1 MLKSKIQV
9 TIAVSVLVL
18 TAFLVMPNNVQLK
31 AQTSTSGVL
40 IAMYIYPTNPAW
52 NQVEQI
58 HTAHPGSNIDI
69 IANVNSGPGTAV
81 NPDYTTGITNMRSA
95 GINVLGYVFTSYCS
109 RPLNIVEQEIARW
122 VQFYPNVN
130 GILLDQMQNQPN
142 HLHLCAQNVPST
154 QYYALATQF
163 AHSLGATFVVGNPGT
178 QTDRSYV
185 GTVDSMI
192 IYENQGT
199 PSIGTLQANTFNG
212 AFPKNN
218 FAYDAFNVPALNDT
232 FVQQSTQYVG
242 WLYITN
248 DNLPNPYD
256 TIPPY
261 LDQEVHDVCGC

>member
-40 IAMYIYPTNPAW
+40 IPMYIYPTDPAW
-52 NQVEQI
+52 SQVISI
-58 HTAHPGSNIDI
+58 HNAHPGSKVDI

-81 NPDYTTGITNMRSA
+81 NNDYVTGIANMRA
-95 GINVLGYVFTSYCS
+95 NGIPVLGYVFTSYCA
-109 RPLNIVEQEIARW
+109 RPLNAAAGDIQLWRV
-122 VQFYPNVN
+122 FYPNMN
-130 GILLDQMQNQPN
+130 GILLDQMQNNPN
-142 HLHLCAQNVPST
+142 TSCAGGQTPS
-154 QYYALATQF
+154 QYYKTLAGSAKYAGF
-163 AHSLGATFVVGNPGT
+163 NFVVGNPGT
-178 QTDRSYV
+178 QTNQQFV
-185 GTVDSMI
+185 GTVDTMI
-192 IYENQGT
+192 IYENPGT
-199 PSIGTLQANTFNG
+199 PSISTLQANTFNG
-212 AFPKNN
+212 AFPKTN
-218 FAYDAFNVPALNDT
+218 FAYDAYNVPALNDT
-232 FVQQSTQYVG
+232 FVQQSTNYVG